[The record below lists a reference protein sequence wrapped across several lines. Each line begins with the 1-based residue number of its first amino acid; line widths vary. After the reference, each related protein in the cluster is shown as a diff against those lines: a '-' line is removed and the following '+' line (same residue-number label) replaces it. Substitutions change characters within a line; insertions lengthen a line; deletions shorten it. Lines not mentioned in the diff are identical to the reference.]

1 MNGNEQYESDL
12 YMEKIT
18 NLQKEER
25 KVQYSLSLLNSVQN
39 LINAIG
45 FCSGSLLAVY
55 YVIEGDFTV
64 GDYVLFGTYMT
75 QESDKISQVI
85 FNKLVLF
92 RSIKA
97 GRFQKMLHFD
107 SSHLIVTR
115 GSRVSRAPPHHTLS
129 AFINLNGKSTYLI
142 SFGIIR
148 DRT

>member
-1 MNGNEQYESDL
+1 MNDNEQYESDL

-75 QESDKISQVI
+75 QESD
-85 FNKLVLF
+85 
-92 RSIKA
+92 
-97 GRFQKMLHFD
+97 M
-107 SSHLIVTR
+107 SSTVF
-115 GSRVSRAPPHHTLS
+115 
-129 AFINLNGKSTYLI
+129 FIETDFIYYL
-142 SFGIIR
+142 
-148 DRT
+148 